1 MHYLFAFH
9 THLLL
14 HCELVLRLWFLFVL
28 VFLFRLEQLVHQVCN
43 LSARLYEGSL
53 EGLNLVLEVSEVA
66 LLEAGRLVAVDEQ
79 RHLLMELSFLL
90 KGPSLAFFRL

>member
-66 LLEAGRLVAVDEQ
+66 LLEAGCLVAVDE
-79 RHLLMELSFLL
+79 
-90 KGPSLAFFRL
+90 